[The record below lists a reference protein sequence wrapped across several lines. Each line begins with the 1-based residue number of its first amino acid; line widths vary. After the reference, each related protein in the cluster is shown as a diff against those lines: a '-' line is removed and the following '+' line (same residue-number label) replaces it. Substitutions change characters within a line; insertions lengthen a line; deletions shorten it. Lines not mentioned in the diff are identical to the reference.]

1 VLVGPAIGED
11 GCAVVVPSGVLVAT
25 ADPVTLTGH
34 DIGRSSVTINANDVA
49 VMGVRPRWFLATV
62 LLPVGTTSGEV
73 QVLFNDV
80 RRGLADVGAVLVGGH
95 TEVTD
100 AVTRPVIAGTM
111 LGVAEQAGFVSIRG
125 ARPGN
130 VIIQVG
136 AAPIEGAAVL
146 VAEVAERLGS
156 LSPAI
161 VGAAALGVSYPGISV
176 VEAALAAAQLGAT
189 AMHDPTEGGLAAGLH
204 EVAPA
209 AGVALSGP
217 GPGDLVRAGPGRLPR
232 ARRRP
237 WAMLASGSLLAMF
250 EPDDAEAAVKSL
262 LARGHAAAVIG
273 TVELGEGVFATGGDA
288 VALPDRDEVARIWPD
303 ECRSRGP

>member
-1 VLVGPAIGED
+1 
-11 GCAVVVPSGVLVAT
+11 
-25 ADPVTLTGH
+25 
-34 DIGRSSVTINANDVA
+34 
-49 VMGVRPRWFLATV
+49 
-62 LLPVGTTSGEV
+62 
-73 QVLFNDV
+73 
-80 RRGLADVGAVLVGGH
+80 
-95 TEVTD
+95 
-100 AVTRPVIAGTM
+100 M

-204 EVAPA
+204 EVASA
-209 AGVALSGP
+209 AGVAL
-217 GPGDLVRAGPGRLPR
+217 RLDR
-232 ARRRP
+232 DRVI
-237 WAMLASGSLLAMF
+237 WF
-250 EPDDAEAAVKSL
+250 EPGLAVCHAL
-262 LARGHAAAVIG
+262 GADRG
-273 TVELGEGVFATGGDA
+273 
-288 VALPDRDEVARIWPD
+288 RCWPQAH
-303 ECRSRGP
+303 C